1 MYPPKWGWG
10 KNCRD
15 NICRERAKGF
25 SHWLGEG
32 EGVHYVCVC
41 VCVCVGR
48 DGSRHFVN
56 NMQTIWQDKQ
66 LNDAKMFSFFLSLKF
81 YRYCYAFHIAYMHSN
96 KHNYDEFPNVKFA
109 LKKRFQILLFWWRP
123 DIHIQIQWYNTWTQ
137 LYFGN
142 FLEGRQNGIML
153 LFPLSTPFIQGWIR
167 FPKISNRREY
177 VKFSIKM
184 GWFSKEVQEQ
194 NLKRGYVKEKGA
206 DPSAHNGR

>member
-15 NICRERAKGF
+15 NICRERAKGY

-32 EGVHYVCVC
+32 EGGSL
-41 VCVCVGR
+41 CVCVGR
-48 DGSRHFVN
+48 EGSRHFVN

-96 KHNYDEFPNVKFA
+96 KHNYNEFPNVKFA

-142 FLEGRQNGIML
+142 FLEGRQNGTML
-153 LFPLSTPFIQGWIR
+153 LFPLSLPPLF
-167 FPKISNRREY
+167 
-177 VKFSIKM
+177 
-184 GWFSKEVQEQ
+184 
-194 NLKRGYVKEKGA
+194 KGGLGFQKLA
-206 DPSAHNGR
+206 IGGSM